1 MDIELIL
8 SHKVQIPIGARRT
21 EPYVFPWKECL
32 DPVWSSS
39 IPAGAGPPR
48 RCGGGG
54 HVSLTGSRSN
64 SWVGTPAPA
73 TRGHGHQ
80 HRSVDTLSTIYAIYA
95 ADIYTVSRVIT
106 APIAS
111 TIAINMTS
119 IRIDCAQMMFAILT
133 CHGAT
138 LPAPVVVAECCKL
151 RCRLMMLVHIF
162 LTIPCPYSSHSKT
175 QCSKQMQSI
184 VFNHFLF
191 HVCPQ

>member
-1 MDIELIL
+1 MELFEAL
-8 SHKVQIPIGARRT
+8 
-21 EPYVFPWKECL
+21 
-32 DPVWSSS
+32 VWTQSE
-39 IPAGAGPPR
+39 AL
-48 RCGGGG
+48 
-54 HVSLTGSRSN
+54 VSLQEPARPGAVAAVDMCHSRGPGATVGWEHRPRQHVAMDTSTGQYL
-64 SWVGTPAPA
+64 
-73 TRGHGHQ
+73 HY
-80 HRSVDTLSTIYAIYA
+80 LSTIYAIYA

>member
-32 DPVWSSS
+32 DPVWSSR

-80 HRSVDTLSTIYAIYA
+80 HRSVDTIYYLRYLRGGYLHSEPGHYGAYREHHRHQHDQHQDWLCTNDVCNPDLSWCNFTGSCCCGGMLQVAMQIN
-95 ADIYTVSRVIT
+95 DVS
-106 APIAS
+106 AY
-111 TIAINMTS
+111 
-119 IRIDCAQMMFAILT
+119 
-133 CHGAT
+133 
-138 LPAPVVVAECCKL
+138 
-151 RCRLMMLVHIF
+151 F
-162 LTIPCPYSSHSKT
+162 LNDSMSLQFS
-175 QCSKQMQSI
+175 
-184 VFNHFLF
+184 L
-191 HVCPQ
+191 